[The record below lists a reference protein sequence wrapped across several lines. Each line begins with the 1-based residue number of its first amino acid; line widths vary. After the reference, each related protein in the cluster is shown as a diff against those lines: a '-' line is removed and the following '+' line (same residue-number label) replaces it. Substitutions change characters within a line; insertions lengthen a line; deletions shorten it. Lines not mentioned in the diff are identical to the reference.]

1 MKNRILKILPVLFL
15 TLLSCNNTEQKSRFE
30 GYKQLGDKL
39 FFKYEGLPSESVFP
53 HEGDF
58 LVIHLK
64 YSFYPSDSVFFE
76 GVRKFR
82 LNIPEDDNSIEHALF
97 KLGKGDSASLIVD
110 VRNFFEKDLDTIV
123 PAFLDSSNWM
133 LIRLKIIDIVPQQKF
148 IEQVNGMIR
157 WMQEIKPGSF
167 LLDTF
172 LNKLELFEKRGG
184 IVKILVDSGNGKKIE
199 HGDTIFINYEGYF
212 FDGKVFDSTYK
223 TKRPLG
229 FVYGSEKQVI
239 KAFDIVLKN
248 MEEKEKA
255 LYIVPP
261 ELAFGP
267 KGVKGIIPPY
277 EPLVFLLE
285 VDSVKKN
292 ISL

>member
-1 MKNRILKILPVLFL
+1 MKSSLLKILPVFFLILF
-15 TLLSCNNTEQKSRFE
+15 SCNTTEQKSRFE

-58 LVIHLK
+58 LTLHLK
-64 YSFYPSDSVFFE
+64 YSFYPLDSVFFE
-76 GVRKFR
+76 GVRNFR
-82 LNIPEDDNSIEHALF
+82 LTIPENDNSIEHALF
-97 KLGKGDSASLIVD
+97 QLGKGDSASLIVD
-110 VRNFFEKDLDTIV
+110 VRNFFEKDLDTTL
-123 PAFLDSSNWM
+123 PAFLDSVGWM
-133 LIRLKIIDIVPQQKF
+133 FIRLKIIDIVPQQKF
-148 IEQVNGMIR
+148 IEQVNQMMQ
-157 WMQEIKPGSF
+157 WMQKIKPGSF

-172 LNKLELFEKRGG
+172 LNKLEWFEKRGG
-184 IVKILVDSGNGKKIE
+184 IVKILVDSGNGKKIDY
-199 HGDTIFINYEGYF
+199 GDTIFINYEGYF

-223 TKRPLG
+223 SNRPLG
-229 FVYGSEKQVI
+229 FVYGTEKQVI

-255 LYIVPP
+255 LYIIPP

-277 EPLVFLLE
+277 EPVIFLLE